1 MTVAQVQ
8 RNDFA
13 VGQKIIHWLMA
24 IAIMLDLYIAQKF
37 GGVMTEL
44 DRFESRSDHATL
56 GTIVAVLF
64 CIRIYLRWKHGAPP
78 LPSEMPGYQK
88 LLAHA
93 AHWLL
98 YGLIGALIATG
109 ILSAINA
116 DTLVTPFG
124 LFAYGDGTGAE
135 ATFLYIRGFHE
146 LTTNL
151 IIALIGLHI
160 VAALYHMIIVR
171 DGVTGRMLK
180 FWKSEKKG

>member
-1 MTVAQVQ
+1 MTMAQVQ

-13 VGQKIIHWLMA
+13 VSQKIVHWLMA
-24 IAIMLDLYIAQKF
+24 SLIMLDLYIAQKF
-37 GGVMTEL
+37 GGVMEDW

-64 CIRIYLRWKHGAPP
+64 CIRIFLRWKHGAPP
-78 LPSEMPGYQK
+78 LPTDMPGYQK
-88 LLAHA
+88 FLAHA

-109 ILSAINA
+109 ILSAMNA
-116 DTLVTPFG
+116 DSLVTPFG
-124 LFAYGDGTGAE
+124 LFSYGDGRGVE
-135 ATFLYIRGFHE
+135 ATFTYIRGFHE

-160 VAALYHMIIVR
+160 VAALFHLIIVR

-180 FWKSEKKG
+180 FWKSEKQA

>member
-1 MTVAQVQ
+1 MANTQT
-8 RNDFA
+8 NDFA
-13 VGQKIIHWLMA
+13 VGQKIVHWLMA
-24 IAIMLDLYIAQKF
+24 IAIMLDLYIAQKL
-37 GGVMTEL
+37 GGVMEDW

-64 CIRIYLRWKHGAPP
+64 IVRLYLRWKHGAPA
-78 LPSEMPGYQK
+78 LPVDMPGYQK

-109 ILSAINA
+109 ILSAMNA
-116 DTLVTPFG
+116 DSLVTPFG
-124 LFAYGDGTGAE
+124 LFSYGDGTGVE
-135 ATFLYIRGFHE
+135 STFTYVRGFHE

-151 IIALIGLHI
+151 IIGLIGLHI
-160 VAALYHMIIVR
+160 VAALYHLVIVR

-180 FWKSEKKG
+180 FWKSEKQA